1 MTAEEVKN
9 LSSGGGG
16 NTNPA
21 LIEWLMG
28 YEQMFTRLIPTPTAT
43 DWKGGAAHRFAGGGC
58 YHSLLRELVELTPLG
73 RIGPM
78 NPEYLEYVMGFP
90 IGWTELERSETP

>member
-1 MTAEEVKN
+1 MR
-9 LSSGGGG
+9 GGG
-16 NTNPA
+16 
-21 LIEWLMG
+21 
-28 YEQMFTRLIPTPTAT
+28 
-43 DWKGGAAHRFAGGGC
+43 
-58 YHSLLRELVELTPLG
+58 YHSLLRELVELPPLG